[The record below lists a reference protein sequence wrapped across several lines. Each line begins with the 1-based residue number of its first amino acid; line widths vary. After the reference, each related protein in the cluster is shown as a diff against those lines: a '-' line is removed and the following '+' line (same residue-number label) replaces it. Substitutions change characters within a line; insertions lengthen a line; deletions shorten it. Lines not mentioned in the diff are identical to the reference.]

1 MTTEHSESEKV
12 KPAPKLTKLVID
24 RREWLRGTGAGQLC
38 DYDNKKCCL
47 GFASAKIGFSEDEM
61 RNITVPID
69 LVSNELKFTCLLG
82 GSPIVKTGKKTFG
95 HNKWLLNSG
104 KRTSD
109 VLKAEQINDDTSITD
124 KVRESKLK
132 KLFAKHGCK
141 LTFQH

>member
-1 MTTEHSESEKV
+1 MTTKKI
-12 KPAPKLTKLVID
+12 KPDPKLTKLVID
-24 RREWLRGTGAGQLC
+24 RREWLRGTGDGRLC
-38 DYDNKKCCL
+38 DDDNKKCCL

-61 RNITVPID
+61 RNITVPMR
-69 LVSNELKFTCLLG
+69 LVSNDLSVNYRLAF
-82 GSPIVKTGKKTFG
+82 PIVKKGKKMFG

-104 KRTSD
+104 IENSD
-109 VLKAEQINDDTSITD
+109 VFKAEQINDDTSITD